1 MKTNQIETTRLLI
14 SQLQEKHDLTQKEI
28 ASKLRLSEP
37 ELSKAKN
44 PKPQF
49 INEISEE
56 RRATI
61 ISSLRH
67 LLSQKSV
74 GNHFESST
82 IHENNRYINNG
93 ESKKG
98 ITLSMPL
105 SHSELKSNLM
115 YGSIITALVA
125 HIITVVLKDISG
137 YSTLNTEA
145 FTSMVVFSF
154 LFHLLFGVIFGY
166 LTFAAIVKIKKGNSQ
181 KYYAPFLLLL
191 FVSTLFILGLNSRDS
206 YLLCTFVN
214 KDCNGLLGEPNFELI
229 ASTLSFSLGGFAL
242 VKFLVDN
249 NEYNIKHAFRYSIK
263 LATICAVL
271 FLTVYLLF
279 LITVKTGL
287 IIEKDFI
294 INTAIFKFSFSHPE
308 RVTQT
313 FLKVFLFLFL
323 ILTILKYRLFSSA
336 K

>member
-14 SQLQEKHDLTQKEI
+14 SQLQEKHDLTQREI

-44 PKPQF
+44 PKKEF
-49 INEISEE
+49 INELSEE
-56 RRATI
+56 RRAVI
-61 ISSLRH
+61 ISSLRR
-67 LLSQKSV
+67 LLNQKSN
-74 GNHFESST
+74 G
-82 IHENNRYINNG
+82 IHTEKSEIQENDQFIFNG
-93 ESKKG
+93 ESKR
-98 ITLSMPL
+98 LSALNLPIPRA
-105 SHSELKSNLM
+105 ELKSNLM

-125 HIITVVLKDISG
+125 HIITVILKDISG
-137 YSTLNTEA
+137 YSMLDTEA

-166 LTFAAIVKIKKGNSQ
+166 LTFVAIINIKKEESG
-181 KYYAPFLLLL
+181 KYYLPFLIFL
-191 FVSTLFILGLNSRDS
+191 FISTLLILGLNSRDS

-214 KDCNGLLGEPNFELI
+214 KDCNGLLGEPNFELL
-229 ASTLSFSLGGFAL
+229 ASTLSFSVGGFAL
-242 VKFLVDN
+242 VKFLVDHDD
-249 NEYNIKHAFRYSIK
+249 YNIKFAFRYSIK
-263 LATICAVL
+263 IATICAVL
-271 FLTVYLLF
+271 FLTVYLIF
-279 LITVKTGL
+279 LIAVKTGV

-294 INTAIFKFSFSHPE
+294 LNTAIFKFSFSHPE

-323 ILTILKYRLFSSA
+323 ILSVLKFRLFSSA